1 MKNPRTMLQVS
12 AVLAI
17 VVIAA
22 CAWIM
27 RERRLRNRSE
37 ADVIQRV
44 EAETEAPDALLA
56 EGTVDFTATQSL
68 DLSAQAMEN
77 ARSMQGRLT
86 YCTDQ
91 WADTPDTVR
100 IWVEAD
106 AAGRLT
112 RFAVQDT
119 PDDAQQCLLDAL
131 KRARWPR
138 NARGATDL
146 PLRY

>member
-1 MKNPRTMLQVS
+1 MKTPRTLIQVS
-12 AVLAI
+12 AILAI

-44 EAETEAPDALLA
+44 EAESEAPDALLA
-56 EGTVDFTATQSL
+56 EGTVDFTATQSM

-86 YCTDQ
+86 YCTDA
-91 WADTPDTVR
+91 WPDAPGTVR

-106 AAGRLT
+106 PAGRMT
-112 RFAVQDT
+112 RFAAQDT
-119 PDDAQQCLLDAL
+119 PAATQQCLLDAL

-146 PLRY
+146 PLSY